1 MNHSDKILRPTKA
14 ATVRTLRSAMLA
26 AACLF
31 ALAAPATAARL
42 CLPHGDIAELLN
54 TRYAEARI
62 AIGVAEGGGLL
73 EVFSTVDGTT
83 WTIVVT
89 SPQGISCVV
98 SAGES
103 WHSQKNLALGPQA

>member
-1 MNHSDKILRPTKA
+1 MATYIRPLRA
-14 ATVRTLRSAMLA
+14 AVLA
-26 AACLF
+26 ALCLF
-31 ALAAPATAARL
+31 AAAAPASAARL

-98 SAGES
+98 SAGEG
-103 WHSQKNLALGPQA
+103 WHSQENLALGPQA